1 MPTPSTKQD
10 TAGGN
15 GDGILNSRLLHFV
28 VVAVACGVGYV
39 VMTSSARGSLRHHL
53 PYPTASQTHDRAGT
67 VADDASCACDADAP
81 VGGRAS
87 AGEFAGFKALE
98 EEGRLSEVSNKAI
111 PSQNPDQKLQLRL
124 QHAHI

>member
-15 GDGILNSRLLHFV
+15 GGGILNSRLLHFV
-28 VVAVACGVGYV
+28 VVAVACGVGYF
-39 VMTSSARGSLRHHL
+39 VMSWGSLHHHL
-53 PYPTASQTHDRAGT
+53 PYPASQTHDRART

-98 EEGRLSEVSNKAI
+98 EEGNLSEVRI
-111 PSQNPDQKLQLRL
+111 
-124 QHAHI
+124 